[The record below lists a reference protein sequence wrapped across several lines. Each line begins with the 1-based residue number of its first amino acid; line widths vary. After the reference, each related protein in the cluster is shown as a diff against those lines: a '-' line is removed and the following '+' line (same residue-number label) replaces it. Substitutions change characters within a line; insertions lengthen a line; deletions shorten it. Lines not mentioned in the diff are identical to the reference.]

1 MHGDGVGVL
10 SCPLVGPCE
19 LVAHFDGVRV
29 LGPEDALKLSDYL
42 FVHSDG
48 VGVLFRQAIRA
59 CEIVARF
66 DGVGVCWSKG
76 VKEMSGR
83 YLV

>member
-10 SCPLVGPCE
+10 FRQAIRACE

-42 FVHSDG
+42 FAHSDG